1 MKTVRNQK
9 NSTVMKIEDFDTT
22 DATEKR
28 TKKKLFPLGHVRKLN
43 ATTQKENR
51 NSSPKKEQNKF

>member
-28 TKKKLFPLGHVRKLN
+28 TKKKLFRFIP
-43 ATTQKENR
+43 
-51 NSSPKKEQNKF
+51 